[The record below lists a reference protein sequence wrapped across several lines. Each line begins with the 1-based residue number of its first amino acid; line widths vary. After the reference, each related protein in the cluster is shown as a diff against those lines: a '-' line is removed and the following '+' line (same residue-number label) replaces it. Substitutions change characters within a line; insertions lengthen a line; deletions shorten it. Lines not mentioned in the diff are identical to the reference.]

1 MPSPFPGMNPWLE
14 QEGLWPDF
22 HTKFLAALNER
33 LVRQVRPHYIVLL
46 EQHLYVHEQPP
57 DAPRRVGR
65 ADLPL
70 APAAP
75 SSPLGRAAAILEAPA
90 EVELPM
96 PDIER
101 VPFLEIR
108 DRRNREL
115 VTVLELLSPSNK
127 RGQDRRQYLTKREAI
142 LASAAH
148 LVEIDLLR
156 GGTPMPAEE
165 RPDCAYSV
173 LVSRV
178 EARPRA
184 GLWPIALRERL
195 PEIPIPLRRPDGDA
209 RLDLQDTLHAVHDAY
224 GYEDFLYDG
233 LPEPPLSP
241 EDAAWARPLLP
252 TPPR

>member
-33 LVRQVRPHYIVLL
+33 LVRQVRPRYIVLL
-46 EQHLYVHEQPP
+46 EQHLYVHEPPP
-57 DAPRRVGR
+57 DAPRRIGR
-65 ADLPL
+65 ADLSL
-70 APAAP
+70 APAPSAP
-75 SSPLGRAAAILEAPA
+75 DVGIGAAVLEAPA

-96 PDIER
+96 PEIER

-115 VTVLELLSPSNK
+115 IAVLELLSPSNK
-127 RGQDRRQYLTKREAI
+127 RGQDRRQYLTKREEI
-142 LASAAH
+142 LASAVH

-156 GGTPMPAEE
+156 GGTPMPAAE
-165 RPDCAYSV
+165 RPDCTYSI
-173 LVSRV
+173 LVSRA

-184 GLWPIALRERL
+184 GLWPIPLRERL
-195 PEIPIPLRRPDGDA
+195 PVIPVPLRPPDGDA
-209 RLDLQDTLHAVHDAY
+209 RLDLQEALHAVHDAY

-233 LPEPPLSP
+233 LPDPPLSA
-241 EDAAWARPLLP
+241 EDAAWARTLLP
-252 TPPR
+252 PAPG